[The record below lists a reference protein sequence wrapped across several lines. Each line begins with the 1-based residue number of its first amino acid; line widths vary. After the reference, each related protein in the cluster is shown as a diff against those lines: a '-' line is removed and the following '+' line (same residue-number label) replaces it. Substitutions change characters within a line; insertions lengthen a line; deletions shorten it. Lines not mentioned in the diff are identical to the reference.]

1 MNFLLL
7 VEFLHSMRQK
17 INETQSTCF
26 QNLLHQRKINLN
38 ANNVFVH
45 PVVSILAIQRV
56 YVAAATAATANLNS
70 HATKNRSLNS
80 KTERKQKF

>member
-1 MNFLLL
+1 MKPRVHVF
-7 VEFLHSMRQK
+7 K
-17 INETQSTCF
+17 TGYIND
-26 QNLLHQRKINLN
+26 KKNLN
-38 ANNVFVH
+38 AKNVFVH